1 MVNKHNKYMNRK
13 QVAEYL
19 MVSQATVTTMVQD
32 GLLRAEIKKY
42 QYKFLKT
49 EVEEYRNKNT
59 KVLKI

>member
-1 MVNKHNKYMNRK
+1 MNRK

-59 KVLKI
+59 RVLKI